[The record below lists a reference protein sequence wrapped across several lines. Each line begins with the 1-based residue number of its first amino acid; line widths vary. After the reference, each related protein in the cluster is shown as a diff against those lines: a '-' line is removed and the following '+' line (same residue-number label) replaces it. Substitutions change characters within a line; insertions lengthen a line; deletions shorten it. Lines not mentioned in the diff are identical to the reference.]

1 MTVKLSEA
9 VELLPCPFCGH
20 PESVSLDRC
29 LSRLAYVEC
38 LGCSAHGPAKDHE
51 RGAIAEWNTRSSLKG
66 DEEMGWQ
73 PIATAPKDNTLVLLG
88 NQGNY
93 QLGRFNPTLGYW
105 ADDCGDDLRD
115 TNGFTATHWTAIKA
129 ITLDLSEEPL
139 DGASDHR

>member
-66 DEEMGWQ
+66 DEEMVAKLSDDECAICGKAKSQ
-73 PIATAPKDNTLVLLG
+73 HSMSSGYGVCQIYPVFVSKQQIVTNLLS
-88 NQGNY
+88 
-93 QLGRFNPTLGYW
+93 
-105 ADDCGDDLRD
+105 
-115 TNGFTATHWTAIKA
+115 AIG
-129 ITLDLSEEPL
+129 EV
-139 DGASDHR
+139 R

>member
-1 MTVKLSEA
+1 MTDKLSEA

-66 DEEMGWQ
+66 DEEMVLRVAKALHAHEWAGQ
-73 PIATAPKDNTLVLLG
+73 PKPDNFSVD
-88 NQGNY
+88 
-93 QLGRFNPTLGYW
+93 REYW
-105 ADDCGDDLRD
+105 VAAAR
-115 TNGFTATHWTAIKA
+115 AAITAIG
-129 ITLDLSEEPL
+129 EV
-139 DGASDHR
+139 R